1 MLKFQPSAYR
11 AEITRALVRPLDVL
25 VRRRVNPNW
34 ITTVGVLVN
43 AVAGLAFFLFHIQVG
58 GALVLL
64 GGFVDIVDGHV
75 AKRAGMQTVFGSFY
89 DSTTDRIAEI
99 VVMLGVMSLYLGR
112 EPNIGEP
119 WMAYVVAA
127 ALAGSLM
134 VSYTRA
140 KAEALGI
147 DCKVGLMQRAERII
161 LLGGASLFFGSW
173 HRGVVLNWVMLVMA
187 VLTNATAV
195 YRIWWVARYLRTTE
209 PNPTAPGTKPRS
221 VPETANR

>member
-1 MLKFQPSAYR
+1 VLKFQPSAYR
-11 AEITRALVRPLDVL
+11 AQITRALVRPLDVL
-25 VRRRVNPNW
+25 VRNRVNPNW

-43 AVAGLAFFLFHIQVG
+43 ALAALAFFLFLIPLG

-75 AKRAGMQTVFGSFY
+75 AKRGGMSTTFGSFY

-99 VVMLGVMSLYLGR
+99 MVMLGVMSLYLGK
-112 EPNIGEP
+112 EPNLGEP
-119 WMAYVVAA
+119 WMAYVVAS

-161 LLGGASLFFGSW
+161 LLGGSSLFFGSW
-173 HRGVVLNWVMLVMA
+173 HRGVVLNWVMLAMA
-187 VLTNATAV
+187 LLTNLTAI
-195 YRIWWVARYLRTTE
+195 YRIWWVARYLRTTD
-209 PNPTAPGTKPRS
+209 PKPTAPGPSRS
-221 VPETANR
+221 VPEPANR

>member
-11 AEITRALVRPLDVL
+11 AEISAALARPLDGL
-25 VRRRVNPNW
+25 VRHRVNPNW

-43 AVAGLAFFLFHIQVG
+43 ALAGLAFFAFHIQLG

-64 GGFVDIVDGHV
+64 GGFVDIVDGLV
-75 AKRAGMQTVFGSFY
+75 AKRGGMQTVFGSFY

-99 VVMLGVMSLYLGR
+99 IVMLGVMSLYLGK
-112 EPNIGEP
+112 EPNIGDP
-119 WMAYVVAA
+119 RMAYVVCA

-140 KAEALGI
+140 KAESLGI

-161 LLGGASLFFGSW
+161 LLGASTLFFGSW
-173 HRGVVLNWVMLVMA
+173 HRGVVLTWVVIAMA
-187 VLTNATAV
+187 ALTNLTAI
-195 YRIWWVARYLRTTE
+195 YRIWWVARFLRTSE
-209 PNPTAPGTKPRS
+209 PVPSAPAAAGRG
-221 VPETANR
+221 VPEPVNR

>member
-1 MLKFQPSAYR
+1 MSRL
-11 AEITRALVRPLDVL
+11 LLRPLDFL

-34 ITTVGVLVN
+34 VTTVGVFVN
-43 AVAGLAFFLFHIQVG
+43 LAAGLAYFLFHIQTG

-64 GGFVDIVDGHV
+64 GGLLDIVDGQV
-75 AKRAGMQTVFGSFY
+75 AVRTGRQTVFGSFY

-99 VVMLGVMSLYLGR
+99 VVMLGVMSLYLGK

-127 ALAGSLM
+127 AMAGSLM

-147 DCKVGLMQRAERII
+147 DCRVGLMQRAERII
-161 LLGGASLFFGSW
+161 LLGVSSLFFGTW
-173 HRGVVLNWVMLVMA
+173 HRGAVLTWVMLAMA
-187 VLTNATAV
+187 LLTNLTAI
-195 YRIWWVARYLRTTE
+195 YRIYWVSRHLNATQKPSAPE
-209 PNPTAPGTKPRS
+209 PSRS
-221 VPETANR
+221 VPEPVNR

>member
-1 MLKFQPSAYR
+1 VLKFQPSAYR
-11 AEITRALVRPLDVL
+11 AEITAALVRPLDVL
-25 VRRRVNPNW
+25 VRHRVNPNW

-43 AVAGLAFFLFHIQVG
+43 ALAGVAFFLFHIQLG

-75 AKRAGMQTVFGSFY
+75 AKRAGLASVFGSFY

-99 VVMLGVMSLYLGR
+99 IVMLGVMSLYLGR
-112 EPNIGEP
+112 EPNIGDP
-119 WMAYVVAA
+119 RMVYAVAA

-147 DCKVGLMQRAERII
+147 DCKVGLMQRAERIL
-161 LLGGASLFFGSW
+161 LLGGSTLFFGSW
-173 HRGVVLNWVMLVMA
+173 HRGA
-187 VLTNATAV
+187 VLTWVILAMALLTNLTAI
-195 YRIWWVARYLRTTE
+195 YRIFWVGRYLRTA
-209 PNPTAPGTKPRS
+209 PQQPSAPGPARS
-221 VPETANR
+221 VPEPANR